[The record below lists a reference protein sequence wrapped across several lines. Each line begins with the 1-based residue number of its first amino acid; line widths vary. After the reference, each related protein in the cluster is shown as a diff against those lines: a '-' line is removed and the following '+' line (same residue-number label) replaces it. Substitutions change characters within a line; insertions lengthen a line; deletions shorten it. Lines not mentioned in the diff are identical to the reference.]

1 MLQDDFLKK
10 APAQHLRFG
19 MQSWFRSLGGWLLL
33 ALPHWRIP
41 LRIHLRE
48 VLCQLQRR
56 SSLRS
61 MGSQF
66 LAAKGW
72 MYCHLL
78 QIISGVLAQ
87 QTTLKWD
94 ELFEGAGGSLEVG
107 FASLPR
113 SEDVEKGSE
122 QYIIVYH
129 TPIVLI
135 RMIRYNKD
143 INKLDLFIHM

>member
-1 MLQDDFLKK
+1 
-10 APAQHLRFG
+10 
-19 MQSWFRSLGGWLLL
+19 
-33 ALPHWRIP
+33 
-41 LRIHLRE
+41 
-48 VLCQLQRR
+48 
-56 SSLRS
+56 
-61 MGSQF
+61 
-66 LAAKGW
+66 

-78 QIISGVLAQ
+78 QIISRVLAQ

-94 ELFEGAGGSLEVG
+94 DLFEGAGGSLEVG

-135 RMIRYNKD
+135 RIIRYNKD